1 MKCSL
6 ASRSCK
12 PKLLRNFFF
21 KLRLM
26 ILVSVPSTL
35 VVSLHSI
42 PWKTALPYS
51 LNFASALEFLAIWNG
66 LSYADPGEIHKHWLL
81 SLARWTTNRNAL
93 KQMRKFGLEKNN
105 KNKNFRNTCFCFSVS
120 GYFEKSK
127 QTKYLIW
134 LCKKTAWLPNRIK
147 QHESR
152 EQACMCK
159 IMHRYPVEYKQTHL

>member
-51 LNFASALEFLAIWNG
+51 LNFASALEFLVIWNG

-81 SLARWTTNRNAL
+81 SLACWATNRNAF
-93 KQMRKFGLEKNN
+93 KANEKIRTRKKNI
-105 KNKNFRNTCFCFSVS
+105 RISGTRASVS
-120 GYFEKSK
+120 QFRDTSKKSK
-127 QTKYLIW
+127 QTKYLSW
-134 LCKKTAWLPNRIK
+134 LCNRIK

-152 EQACMCK
+152 EQTCM
-159 IMHRYPVEYKQTHL
+159 